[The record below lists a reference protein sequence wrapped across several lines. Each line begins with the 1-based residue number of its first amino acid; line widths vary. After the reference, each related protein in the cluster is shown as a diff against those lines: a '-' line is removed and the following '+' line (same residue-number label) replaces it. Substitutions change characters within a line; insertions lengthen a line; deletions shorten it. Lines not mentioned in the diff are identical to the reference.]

1 VCKETK
7 GKMYQKQED
16 KERSDNCPCTAGCM
30 SAVGNEVASLRLVL
44 EVLGVSLSLSVENL
58 FKFDYVLKL

>member
-1 VCKETK
+1 
-7 GKMYQKQED
+7 
-16 KERSDNCPCTAGCM
+16 M